1 MQKFLSDTA
10 VSRYIKALLYNT
22 YVPKYKS
29 VFKDDIIVKDTKY
42 VYKNNI
48 ILCTST
54 GTLLGTGKYKT
65 VADYNQNVG
74 NRKICDNFMS
84 KESYYDSTTH
94 IKLGDF
100 LRFYRSLTEINL
112 LPLYNCFSN
121 VYSSSF
127 SITADG
133 ISSLIN
139 PLVKIAAIPIKFNTT
154 YTIALDS
161 SSDVMLAPALLDG
174 GDFLFVNDV
183 NITNLLYETEKVIHY
198 PSLNFLSPKT
208 YRLDN
213 TDPFMQKYEKGL
225 VLFIQMSNNCDSS
238 LVVLEGDYTNTS
250 RKIINVEKVVNKK
263 DKEDN
268 PIPDY
273 YGLRS
278 LSDEEKDYI
287 FTSDLSLLRMNDRCN
302 YAFSDKLI
310 LYLLASAITSE
321 EDIYNNILR
330 VQEAINAED
339 YYAVIP
345 DVWDDRLRKILFD
358 SYVDNKEQSIDI
370 LGYVDNDMEKFLS
383 EKKGK

>member
-139 PLVKIAAIPIKFNTT
+139 PLIKIAAIPI
-154 YTIALDS
+154 IAS
-161 SSDVMLAPALLDG
+161 M
-174 GDFLFVNDV
+174 
-183 NITNLLYETEKVIHY
+183 IT
-198 PSLNFLSPKT
+198 
-208 YRLDN
+208 
-213 TDPFMQKYEKGL
+213 
-225 VLFIQMSNNCDSS
+225 
-238 LVVLEGDYTNTS
+238 
-250 RKIINVEKVVNKK
+250 INVITIKMTVFFF
-263 DKEDN
+263 
-268 PIPDY
+268 I
-273 YGLRS
+273 
-278 LSDEEKDYI
+278 
-287 FTSDLSLLRMNDRCN
+287 DLSFLLLM
-302 YAFSDKLI
+302 
-310 LYLLASAITSE
+310 
-321 EDIYNNILR
+321 
-330 VQEAINAED
+330 
-339 YYAVIP
+339 
-345 DVWDDRLRKILFD
+345 
-358 SYVDNKEQSIDI
+358 
-370 LGYVDNDMEKFLS
+370 
-383 EKKGK
+383 

>member
-161 SSDVMLAPALLDG
+161 SSDVMLAPALLDD

-183 NITNLLYETEKVIHY
+183 NITSLLYETEKVIHY

-345 DVWDDRLRKILFD
+345 DV
-358 SYVDNKEQSIDI
+358 
-370 LGYVDNDMEKFLS
+370 
-383 EKKGK
+383 